1 MISGAHLLVRA
12 LKAEGIETV
21 FTLVGDHILPLIDAL
36 EDECLHLVDT
46 RHEAAALHMADAYT
60 RVTGLPAVAITTG
73 GPGHANAVAGLPM
86 AWMAETPLVF
96 ISGSPESYLEGMW
109 NAQEI
114 PQVEMARPTTKGAWQ
129 IPDAHR
135 IPEFVSRAF
144 CTATGGRPGPVY
156 LAVPVDVQE
165 QKVEE
170 DEAKAYRRQPVSRS
184 LAPTE
189 DVDQALD
196 LLERAE
202 RPVVI
207 AGGPAWF
214 SVSRDDLTKFIETTK
229 IPLFTVELSRG
240 LVSDDHP
247 LCFGYADRALNETY
261 RLVSQAD
268 VILLLGKKLDA
279 RIGFGRPPSIAESAK
294 VIQVEPSP
302 EAVGVNRTVD
312 VGLVGDIGAIVEQLT
327 ERAAGRTWKDLPWV
341 DELRSSAAET
351 RKKWDTVALEAEPI
365 HPLHVAKDVEALLS
379 DDVMVV
385 VDGGDFVQ
393 WPRLYLKARRPG
405 GSLRL
410 GPLGQ
415 LGAGLPFALACR
427 YADPNAQVVL
437 FMGDGSLGFYLAEFD
452 TAIRHNLP
460 IVVVLGNDSLWS
472 IDRNFQLAYYGRAV
486 ATDLRFVRYD
496 KVVEAMG
503 GHGELVERRA
513 DLPGA
518 LDRAFKSGKPALVN
532 IVINPAQ
539 SPLAD
544 AMIARK
550 RSQPK

>member
-12 LKAEGIETV
+12 LKAEGIDTV

-36 EDECLHLVDT
+36 EDEGVHLVDT

-96 ISGSPESYLEGMW
+96 ISGTPESYLQGMW

-144 CTATGGRPGPVY
+144 RTATEGRPGPVY

-170 DEAKAYRRQPVSRS
+170 GEAKSYQPQQVSRS
-184 LAPTE
+184 LAPMG
-189 DVDQALD
+189 DVDRVLD
-196 LLERAE
+196 LLEKAE

-214 SVSRDDLTKFIETTK
+214 SASRDELTKFIETVK
-229 IPLFTVELSRG
+229 IPIFTVELSRG

-268 VILLLGKKLDA
+268 VVLLLGKKLDA
-279 RIGFGRPPSIAESAK
+279 RIGFGRPPSIAASAK
-294 VIQVEPSP
+294 VIQVEPSAD
-302 EAVGVNRTVD
+302 AVGVNRTAD
-312 VGLVGDIGAIVEQLT
+312 AALVGDIGAIVAQLT
-327 ERAAGRTWKDLPWV
+327 ERAASRDWRELPWAG
-341 DELRSSAAET
+341 ELRTSAEAT
-351 RKKWDTVALEAEPI
+351 RKKWDAVASEAEAI
-365 HPLHVAKDVEALLS
+365 HPLHVAKDVEALLE
-379 DDVMVV
+379 DDAMVII
-385 VDGGDFVQ
+385 DGGDYVQ
-393 WPRLYLKARRPG
+393 WPRLYLRARRPG
-405 GSLRL
+405 GWLRL

-460 IVVVLGNDSLWS
+460 IVVVLGNDALWS

-486 ATDLRFVRYD
+486 ATDLRSIRYD

-503 GHGELVERRA
+503 GHGELVERRD
-513 DLPGA
+513 DLPAA

-550 RSQPK
+550 RSQP